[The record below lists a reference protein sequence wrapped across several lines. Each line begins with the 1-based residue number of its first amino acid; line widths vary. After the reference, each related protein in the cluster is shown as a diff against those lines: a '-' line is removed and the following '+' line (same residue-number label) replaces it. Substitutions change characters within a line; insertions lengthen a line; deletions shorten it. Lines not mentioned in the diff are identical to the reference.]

1 MVVFYSALG
10 LGIALILLSLVV
22 GEILDFLN
30 VFDGAISGTALGSGL
45 TLFGAS
51 GVIVLSN
58 DGRVWLAYAL
68 AGALGL
74 VAVIATGQL
83 TKTLVASSVQ
93 PTYEV
98 LGLEGIAV
106 TGINASHGEVQL
118 SHTRELNK
126 RLAFSD
132 TDIPAGSQIVV
143 AAVHGSRVKVTLF
156 QPSTKETSK

>member
-1 MVVFYSALG
+1 MVVFYAALG
-10 LGIALILLSLVV
+10 LGLGLILISLVV

-45 TLFGAS
+45 TLFGAA

-58 DGRVWLAYAL
+58 DGPAWMAYAL
-68 AGALGL
+68 AGVLGL
-74 VAVIATGQL
+74 GAVIATGQL

-98 LGLEGIAV
+98 VGLNGIA
-106 TGINASHGEVQL
+106 TSKITADDGEVRL
-118 SHTRELNK
+118 NHARELNK

-132 TDIPAGSQIVV
+132 TEIPSGAELVV
-143 AAVHGSRVKVTLF
+143 TSVHGSRVKVSPL
-156 QPSTKETSK
+156 PLTKEPTK